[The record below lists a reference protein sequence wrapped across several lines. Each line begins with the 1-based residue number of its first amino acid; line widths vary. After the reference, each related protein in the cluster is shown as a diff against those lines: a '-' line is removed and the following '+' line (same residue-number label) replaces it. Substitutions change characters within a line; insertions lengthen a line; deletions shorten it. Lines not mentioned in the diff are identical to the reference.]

1 MVIAVIVSPPVRV
14 VLLTGLSRE
23 VLEPVELSIAAGLP
37 APVLVRHEL
46 DPLAGTVTRVV
57 SDQGGVVER
66 DVLPLDHTCATCA
79 LHHEIVPT
87 LTRLA
92 GTGRWRSMVLSL
104 PVATQPEPVVEAL
117 SGTIR
122 SSAVVARAI
131 RIGAV
136 VAAVRAATLDADL
149 FGDDLLRERDAARH
163 AGDTRAVGEV
173 LADLVE
179 YADVL
184 ALSDGT
190 GTVPAHA
197 AAVLDELRRPG
208 TRVVADPVVLTAA
221 ALDVFDGLAS
231 RDWVRPENRRPV
243 HLPPGVEPG
252 QADGVYDASPGA
264 HDVWTVLVD
273 TWRPFHPERLMERI
287 ESVGGGSYRGRGCFW
302 LPTHPDSLA
311 VWAGAGG
318 QLSLGTAAGA
328 PRRGPRTRIVIT
340 GTDDRR
346 DEVLRDLEQALMT
359 DAELVRGLA
368 RWAGREDGFEPW
380 LGERG
385 ASA

>member
-1 MVIAVIVSPPVRV
+1 VISELPVPV
-14 VLLTGLSRE
+14 VLLTGLTRE
-23 VLEPVELSIAAGLP
+23 VLEPVELSITVGLP
-37 APVLVRHEL
+37 EPALVRHEL

-57 SDQGGVVER
+57 SDQSGVVER

-79 LHHEIVPT
+79 LRHEIMPT

-92 GTGRWRSMVLSL
+92 NTGRWSSMVLSL
-104 PVATQPEPVVEAL
+104 PVATQPEPLVEAM

-122 SSAVVARAI
+122 ASPVVGRAI

-149 FGDDLLRERDAARH
+149 FGDDLLRECDPDRH
-163 AGDTRAVGEV
+163 AGDSRAVGEV

-190 GTVPAHA
+190 AIVPAAA

-208 TRVVADPVVLTAA
+208 SRLVADPAVLAA
-221 ALDVFDGLAS
+221 ADLDVFDGVAA

-243 HLPPGVEPG
+243 HLPAGIELG
-252 QADGVYDASPGA
+252 DADGVYDASRAAGG
-264 HDVWTVLVD
+264 VWTVLVD

-287 ESVGGGSYRGRGCFW
+287 ESLGGGSYRGRGCFW

-318 QLSLGTAAGA
+318 QLSIGTAAGT
-328 PRRGPRTRIVIT
+328 PRRGPRTRIVVT

-346 DEVLRDLEQALMT
+346 DEVLRDLSETLMT
-359 DAELVRGLA
+359 DAELARGLA